1 MLLQQLFTALSSSRK
16 VKLLQQLLQ
25 LCNALTAAL
34 YSSVMLLQQLF
45 TALTALTAAQLHTN
59 FEFDAKDQVQKLVN
73 HKLLHLVFCK
83 FTQLFNGFLELVG
96 RRKRK
101 VAKKAVEEVN
111 RKTSLVSEIKMC
123 QCWALKILK
132 VNRQNFIQNIFQMLF
147 MPAACS
153 QEVRG
158 EVQEF

>member
-1 MLLQQLFTALSSSRK
+1 MQKTRCRRWSII
-16 VKLLQQLLQ
+16 
-25 LCNALTAAL
+25 
-34 YSSVMLLQQLF
+34 
-45 TALTALTAAQLHTN
+45 N
-59 FEFDAKDQVQKLVN
+59 FCTWSFASN
-73 HKLLHLVFCK
+73 S
-83 FTQLFNGFLELVG
+83 QLFNGFLELVG

-101 VAKKAVEEVN
+101 VAKKAGEEVN
-111 RKTSLVSEIKMC
+111 RKTSSVSEIKMC

-132 VNRQNFIQNIFQMLF
+132 VNRKNFIQNIFQMLF